1 MQTSVLKWVVFAAF
15 LIPCM
20 SIGFED
26 DQKNYYS
33 PDPHAGTPP
42 HTGHH
47 GSTPPHGGGSH
58 GTPPSHG
65 GYNPTPSTPST
76 PSNCGTP
83 PHPSTPSDPPSGY
96 HSPPTSVSP
105 PTYVSPPISIDP
117 GTPTYPGVPTPPF
130 YPGPNPPTTPTYPGV
145 PTPPF
150 YPGPNPPTTGTCNY
164 WSTHPGVIWGVLG
177 WWGTLGNAFGVSS
190 LPGFGANMSLQQ
202 ALSNTRTDGFGALYR
217 EGTAAWL
224 NSMVNHRFPFT
235 TTQVRQNFVSALH
248 SNTAAAAQARLFKLA
263 NEGHLKPRP

>member
-1 MQTSVLKWVVFAAF
+1 MQTSVLKCVVFAAF
-15 LIPCM
+15 LIPCL
-20 SIGFED
+20 SIDFED

-42 HTGHH
+42 HTGHR
-47 GSTPPHGGGSH
+47 GRAPPHGGGSQ
-58 GTPPSHG
+58 GNPPSHG
-65 GYNPTPSTPST
+65 GYNPTPSTPS
-76 PSNCGTP
+76 NCGNP
-83 PHPSTPSDPPSGY
+83 PHPSTPSNPPSGY
-96 HSPPTSVSP
+96 HPPTSVSP

-130 YPGPNPPTTPTYPGV
+130 YPGPNPPTT
-145 PTPPF
+145 
-150 YPGPNPPTTGTCNY
+150 GTCNY
-164 WSTHPGVIWGVLG
+164 WSTHPGVIWSVLG

-190 LPGFGANMSLQQ
+190 LPGIGANMSLQQ